1 MAEGPAASGARAS
14 RGRGS
19 GGGAWVLA
27 AIGAVL
33 AAGGWLWISAN
44 FERQV
49 REVSVGVSPEARAN
63 PFLAAERFLTDS
75 GIDARSTG
83 GLELLRDPPS
93 PADMLV
99 VDGLPALNAARRE
112 RLRDWLA
119 AGGRLLVEAV
129 HLGAGD
135 DAPRPEHFLAG
146 FGAELRR
153 DAQAGGDDEVLA
165 TVRLPDSPQPLT
177 VGFAPGWYLADRLG
191 AAAGEVSADGRPRL
205 LEYRVGA
212 GTLSVVSD
220 TLWLGNERIGRHD
233 HALLLARLAA
243 DRESV
248 WLLHAV
254 SVPSLPMLLW
264 RAAPEAVVSAL
275 LLLVLLLW
283 HLGRRLGPLLPAP
296 DAARRDLL
304 EHLQAAGDFVWRQ
317 GRGGLL
323 VAQTRR
329 RLERQWLR
337 RHPALRGLDAT
348 ERARRIAAQTGL
360 SPDEVQAALYG
371 PVGDAAG
378 LVRMTAVLQR
388 LVHARAPD
396 AGAVRGH
403 QGRIVETDTDKKRPP
418 DTGAGRQHQAI
429 ASRR

>member
-1 MAEGPAASGARAS
+1 MAEGPAAASARKS
-14 RGRGS
+14 RRR

-33 AAGGWLWISAN
+33 AAGGWLWLSAN
-44 FERQV
+44 FERQL
-49 REVSVGVSPEARAN
+49 REVSVGASPEARAN
-63 PFLAAERFLTDS
+63 PFLAAERFLVDS
-75 GIDARSTG
+75 GIEARSTTAP
-83 GLELLRDPPS
+83 ELLRDPPP

-99 VDGLPALNAARRE
+99 VDGLPPLNAARRE

-119 AGGRLLVEAV
+119 AGGRMLVEAV
-129 HLGAGD
+129 HLDTGD
-135 DAPRPEHFLAG
+135 AAPRPEHFLAG
-146 FGAELRR
+146 FGAQLRR

-165 TVRLPDSPQPLT
+165 SVRLPDSPQPLT
-177 VGFAPGWYLADRLG
+177 VGFAPEWYLADRLG

-212 GTLSVVSD
+212 GTLYVVSD
-220 TLWLGNERIGRHD
+220 TLWLGNARIGRHD
-233 HALLLARLAA
+233 HALLLALLAA
-243 DRESV
+243 DRERV

-254 SVPSLPMLLW
+254 SVPSLAMLLW
-264 RAAPEAVVSAL
+264 RAAPAAMVSAL
-275 LLLVLLLW
+275 LLLMLLLW

-337 RHPALRGLDAT
+337 RHPALRGLDTT

-378 LVRMTAVLQR
+378 LVRVTAVLQR
-388 LVHARAPD
+388 LVQARAPD
-396 AGAVRGH
+396 AGAGRGH
-403 QGRIVETDTDKKRPP
+403 QGRSVEADTDKKRAP
-418 DTGAGRQHQAI
+418 DTAPEPQHQPI